1 MHSSA
6 ANEAGGYIK
15 LFRKL
20 TEWEWYD
27 DANTM
32 RVFIHILLHANHKP
46 GKWHGIEIGAGQ
58 WFTSYDRIAA
68 DLKLTKKQV
77 RAAIERLES
86 SGEIRKERKSKGTQI
101 TVEKWRNYQASGDP
115 EEAPRALKG
124 HAFSEGQSRKTE
136 KMGTKRALK
145 KEPKTVGISTITE
158 KENDSEG
165 TQRALEGHSK
175 GIHMGTKQ
183 EEKECKE
190 QKEIYIKDPEWEVQA
205 IIDYLNQKTGKHFR
219 AKTKV
224 NAEGIR
230 ARLAEGFTLADLKQ
244 VVDDRTERWLG
255 DEKME
260 QFLNP
265 VTLFRPKNF
274 EKYLNAKGE
283 KTKDSEETDA
293 WSTWV

>member
-101 TVEKWRNYQASGDP
+101 TVEKWRNYQASGEP
-115 EEAPRALKG
+115 EEEPRALKG
-124 HAFSEGQSRKTE
+124 HGFSEGQSRKTE

-145 KEPKTVGISTITE
+145 KEPKTVDISTVPNE
-158 KENDSEG
+158 ENENEG
-165 TQRALEGHSK
+165 TKRALEGHSK

-274 EKYLNAKGE
+274 EKYLNAKGG
-283 KTKDSEETDA
+283 KAKDSEETDA